1 MNQEL
6 PEDRTGELHNLL
18 SFIHNNL
25 VLCKWAA
32 LAIFA
37 TQVISSFFHMFFF
50 SLVITECIHSFQM
63 ILSGTLTSP
72 GYDFTG
78 HAICPDHGLRQ

>member
-1 MNQEL
+1 MYTHTAILIMNQEL

-25 VLCKWAA
+25 DLCKWVA

-37 TQVISSFFHMFFF
+37 MQVISSFFHMFFF
-50 SLVITECIHSFQM
+50 H
-63 ILSGTLTSP
+63 
-72 GYDFTG
+72 
-78 HAICPDHGLRQ
+78 